1 MMLFVIIST
10 IVLLILGNAILNDD
24 NNYRH

>member
-10 IVLLILGNAILNDD
+10 IVLLILGNTILNDD
-24 NNYRH
+24 NEPRH